1 MKELKSKKTGKIQIV
16 TEEEYAQIVRRPELL
31 KKFVVTDLRSRPVIS
46 PVMPEVKDK
55 IKVKTKKNDG

>member
-46 PVMPEVKDK
+46 PVTPEVK
-55 IKVKTKKNDG
+55 IKKKKE